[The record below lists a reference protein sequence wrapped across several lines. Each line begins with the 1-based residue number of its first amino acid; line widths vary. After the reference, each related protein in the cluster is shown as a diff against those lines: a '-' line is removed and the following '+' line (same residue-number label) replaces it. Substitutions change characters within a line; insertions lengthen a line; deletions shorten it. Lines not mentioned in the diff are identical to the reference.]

1 MIIRNWIT
9 LLFIISLISIS
20 SALVAEYF
28 FNLQPCELC
37 LKQRHPYYLILI
49 CLILIF
55 LFKNLNKIWL
65 YLVIQLAS
73 VYGLFYS
80 IWHVGVENKILKGP
94 AGCSAML
101 TSSENASDLKAQILS
116 KQVISCDEV
125 IWSFG
130 ISAASINTLVLLV
143 IFILNA
149 IYLFKYYGIKKEKA
163 SKKILHQE
171 VPLIE
176 SF

>member
-1 MIIRNWIT
+1 MFIRNWT
-9 LLFIISLISIS
+9 LLLFIISLISIS
-20 SALVAEYF
+20 SALIAEYF

-37 LKQRHPYYLILI
+37 LKQRHPYYLILV
-49 CLILIF
+49 CLVFIF
-55 LFKNLNKIWL
+55 IIKNLNKIVF
-65 YLVIQLAS
+65 YLLIQLSA

-94 AGCSAML
+94 SGCSVML
-101 TSSENASDLKAQILS
+101 KNSESASDLKAQILS

-125 IWSFG
+125 IWSFFG

-149 IYLFKYYGIKKEKA
+149 IYLLKNYGIKKEKN
-163 SKKILHQE
+163 
-171 VPLIE
+171 V
-176 SF
+176 

>member
-1 MIIRNWIT
+1 MIIRNWT
-9 LLFIISLISIS
+9 LLLFIISLISIS
-20 SALVAEYF
+20 SALIAEYF

-37 LKQRHPYYLILI
+37 LKQRHPYYLILVS
-49 CLILIF
+49 LVFIF
-55 LFKNLNKIWL
+55 IIKNLNKVVF
-65 YLVIQLAS
+65 YLLIQLAS

-94 AGCSAML
+94 SGCSVML
-101 TSSENASDLKAQILS
+101 KNSESASDLKAQILS

-125 IWSFG
+125 IWSFFG

-149 IYLFKYYGIKKEKA
+149 IYLFKNYGTKKEKN
-163 SKKILHQE
+163 
-171 VPLIE
+171 V
-176 SF
+176 

>member
-1 MIIRNWIT
+1 MIIRNWT
-9 LLFIISLISIS
+9 LLLFIISLISIS
-20 SALVAEYF
+20 SALIAEYF

-37 LKQRHPYYLILI
+37 LKQRHPYYLILV
-49 CLILIF
+49 CLVFIF
-55 LFKNLNKIWL
+55 IIKNLNKIVF
-65 YLVIQLAS
+65 YLLIQLSA

-94 AGCSAML
+94 SGCSVML
-101 TSSENASDLKAQILS
+101 KNSESASDLKAQILS

-125 IWSFG
+125 IWSFFG

-149 IYLFKYYGIKKEKA
+149 IYLFKNYGTKKEKN
-163 SKKILHQE
+163 
-171 VPLIE
+171 V
-176 SF
+176 

>member
-1 MIIRNWIT
+1 MIIRNWT
-9 LLFIISLISIS
+9 LLLFIISLISIS
-20 SALVAEYF
+20 SALIAEYF

-37 LKQRHPYYLILI
+37 LKQRHPYYLILVS
-49 CLILIF
+49 LVFIF
-55 LFKNLNKIWL
+55 IIKNLNKVVF
-65 YLVIQLAS
+65 YLLIQLAS

-94 AGCSAML
+94 SGCSVML
-101 TSSENASDLKAQILS
+101 TNSESASDLKAQILS

-125 IWSFG
+125 IWSFFG

-149 IYLFKYYGIKKEKA
+149 IYLLKNYGIKKEKN
-163 SKKILHQE
+163 
-171 VPLIE
+171 V
-176 SF
+176 

>member
-1 MIIRNWIT
+1 MIIRNWT
-9 LLFIISLISIS
+9 LLLFIISLISIS
-20 SALVAEYF
+20 SALIAEYF

-37 LKQRHPYYLILI
+37 LKQRHPYYLILVS
-49 CLILIF
+49 LVFIF
-55 LFKNLNKIWL
+55 IIKNLNKIVF
-65 YLVIQLAS
+65 YLLIQLSA

-94 AGCSAML
+94 SGCSVML
-101 TSSENASDLKAQILS
+101 TNSESASDLKAQILS

-125 IWSFG
+125 IWSFFG

-149 IYLFKYYGIKKEKA
+149 IYLFKNYGIKKEKN
-163 SKKILHQE
+163 
-171 VPLIE
+171 V
-176 SF
+176 

>member
-1 MIIRNWIT
+1 MIIRNWAT
-9 LLFIISLISIS
+9 LLFLISFMSIS

-49 CLILIF
+49 CLVFIF
-55 LFKNLNKIWL
+55 LLKNLNKIWL
-65 YLVIQLAS
+65 YIIIQLAS
-73 VYGLFYS
+73 VYGLYYS
-80 IWHVGVENKILKGP
+80 IWHVGVENEILKGP

-101 TSSENASDLKAQILS
+101 ISSESAADLKAQILS

-125 IWSFG
+125 IWSFFG

-143 IFILNA
+143 IFIFNA
-149 IYLFKYYGIKKEKA
+149 IYLYRNNGFKKEKN
-163 SKKILHQE
+163 I
-171 VPLIE
+171 
-176 SF
+176 

>member
-1 MIIRNWIT
+1 MIIRSWT
-9 LLFIISLISIS
+9 LLLFIISLISIS
-20 SALVAEYF
+20 SALIAEYF

-37 LKQRHPYYLILI
+37 LKQRHPYYLILV
-49 CLILIF
+49 CLVFIF
-55 LFKNLNKIWL
+55 IIKNLNKIVF
-65 YLVIQLAS
+65 YLLIQLSA

-94 AGCSAML
+94 SGCSVML
-101 TSSENASDLKAQILS
+101 KNSESASDLKAQILS

-125 IWSFG
+125 IWSFFG

-149 IYLFKYYGIKKEKA
+149 IYLLKNYGIKKEKN
-163 SKKILHQE
+163 
-171 VPLIE
+171 V
-176 SF
+176 

>member
-1 MIIRNWIT
+1 MIIRNWT
-9 LLFIISLISIS
+9 LLLFIISLISIS
-20 SALVAEYF
+20 SALIAEYF

-37 LKQRHPYYLILI
+37 LKQRHPYYLILV
-49 CLILIF
+49 CLVFIF
-55 LFKNLNKIWL
+55 IIKNLNKIVF
-65 YLVIQLAS
+65 YLLIQLSA

-94 AGCSAML
+94 SGCSVML
-101 TSSENASDLKAQILS
+101 KNSESASDLKAQILS

-125 IWSFG
+125 IWSFFG

-149 IYLFKYYGIKKEKA
+149 IYLFRNYGIKKEKN
-163 SKKILHQE
+163 
-171 VPLIE
+171 V
-176 SF
+176 